1 MAQSDIRVNVEGF
14 SQGQESQPVD
24 LAERRLRRVS
34 AWFLLFLVLQAE
46 LGLAWDRN
54 WHDTIGR
61 DTFWIPPHIM
71 MYTGI
76 GAAGLVALTV
86 VMLDTLRYY
95 RKAPGVDDASTV
107 SIFWI
112 FHAPIG
118 FIILGFG
125 ALIDLVAAPFDNWWH
140 SLYGIDVTLWSPF
153 HLMGT
158 VGGLIEGLG
167 IIYIFASEV
176 GVERRK
182 EPSPRRFLGLNGLE
196 WGALAI
202 FAGLM
207 ELILPTLTAFNSIA
221 PGTSQWLLLTYPL
234 PLALSAGFCLIG
246 LTNFIRKPGTAI
258 LAALLVWILA
268 LGTQAFVPWALHT
281 FVSMFG
287 FRFRYTDR
295 LPTYNLVLA
304 LLPLL
309 YLISAV
315 MVEGFA
321 YWQRRRGK
329 SIEEPLQ
336 RVWVW
341 FPGILI
347 GLTALLIPPAVMH
360 LLMVFI
366 PLDKLPW
373 GTAVLAPDWLS
384 VLFSAPLALLV
395 GVIAAIVGAAFGE
408 IWYRCN
414 GQ

>member
-1 MAQSDIRVNVEGF
+1 MALS
-14 SQGQESQPVD
+14 
-24 LAERRLRRVS
+24 
-34 AWFLLFLVLQAE
+34 
-46 LGLAWDRN
+46 
-54 WHDTIGR
+54 
-61 DTFWIPPHIM
+61 
-71 MYTGI
+71 
-76 GAAGLVALTV
+76 V
-86 VMLDTLRYY
+86 VMLETLRYY

-125 ALIDLVAAPFDNWWH
+125 ALIDLVAAPLDNWWH

-246 LTNFIRKPGTAI
+246 VTNFIRKPGTAI
-258 LAALLVWILA
+258 LAALLLWILA

-295 LPTYNLVLA
+295 LPAYNLVLA

-341 FPGILI
+341 FLGILI

-384 VLFSAPLALLV
+384 VLFSAPLALLA

>member
-1 MAQSDIRVNVEGF
+1 M
-14 SQGQESQPVD
+14 
-24 LAERRLRRVS
+24 
-34 AWFLLFLVLQAE
+34 
-46 LGLAWDRN
+46 
-54 WHDTIGR
+54 
-61 DTFWIPPHIM
+61 
-71 MYTGI
+71 
-76 GAAGLVALTV
+76 
-86 VMLDTLRYY
+86 
-95 RKAPGVDDASTV
+95 
-107 SIFWI
+107 
-112 FHAPIG
+112 
-118 FIILGFG
+118 
-125 ALIDLVAAPFDNWWH
+125 
-140 SLYGIDVTLWSPF
+140 TLWSPF

-258 LAALLVWILA
+258 LAALLLWILA

-384 VLFSAPLALLV
+384 VLFSAPLALLA